1 MEKYTIG
8 EFAKKVGLTTYTLR
22 YYEQQQ
28 LIMPR
33 RDDHQRRYY
42 TDEDV
47 KWLGFLICLKNTGMT
62 MAEIGEYVQLRSQGD
77 KTMEARK
84 NLLAVVKKRSDDQIK
99 DMQANLKVVKH
110 KIDWYNGKMDC
121 SIDQDEDF
129 ESYLA
134 RFNN

>member
-1 MEKYTIG
+1 M
-8 EFAKKVGLTTYTLR
+8 GLTTYTLR

-62 MAEIGEYVQLRSQGD
+62 MSEIGEYVQLRSQGD

-84 NLLAVVKKRSDDQIK
+84 NLLAVVKKT
-99 DMQANLKVVKH
+99 
-110 KIDWYNGKMDC
+110 
-121 SIDQDEDF
+121 
-129 ESYLA
+129 
-134 RFNN
+134 